1 MGRADHHQRIRT
13 RPAERG
19 RLTSN
24 CCRCAGSPSPD
35 ASLGYRTYNHDILGP
50 HRSQRSPGHGQGRQV
65 GGPPTTAPTTPARSS
80 SASPTESSTKSRGS
94 TAATSTSPS
103 TTPSGATS
111 RTRSNNAG
119 DREQH
124 EAGLADALDQ
134 LLRRTR
140 HPADTDL
147 IRVDLTGADLAR
159 ADLARADLAG
169 TRFIDACLIGADLT
183 DVAELG
189 AEGSG
194 RCALERQHP
203 VARRPSRSG
212 SGDVRGGRTRVF
224 RVRGGEGQ
232 DRAPVTAPVP
242 GR

>member
-1 MGRADHHQRIRT
+1 M
-13 RPAERG
+13 
-19 RLTSN
+19 
-24 CCRCAGSPSPD
+24 
-35 ASLGYRTYNHDILGP
+35 
-50 HRSQRSPGHGQGRQV
+50 
-65 GGPPTTAPTTPARSS
+65 
-80 SASPTESSTKSRGS
+80 
-94 TAATSTSPS
+94 
-103 TTPSGATS
+103 
-111 RTRSNNAG
+111 
-119 DREQH
+119 
-124 EAGLADALDQ
+124 
-134 LLRRTR
+134 
-140 HPADTDL
+140 
-147 IRVDLTGADLAR
+147 RVDLTG

-203 VARRPSRSG
+203 VAPRPSRSG
-212 SGDVRGGRTRVF
+212 SGDVRGGRIRVF